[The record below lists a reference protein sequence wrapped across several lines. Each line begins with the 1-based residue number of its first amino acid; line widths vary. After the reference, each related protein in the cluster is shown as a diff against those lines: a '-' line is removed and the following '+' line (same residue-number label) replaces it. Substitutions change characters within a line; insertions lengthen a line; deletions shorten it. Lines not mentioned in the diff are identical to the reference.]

1 MTDKPHIDS
10 LSIQTLAEGL
20 PRAVKVLL
28 VARFVNRLGAFSMPF
43 LAVLVVHDHGAT
55 ARVAGLV
62 VGAFGVATIPS
73 RLIGGHLATR
83 VGTKSAVLLGLAGT
97 AAAQLLIATAPGL
110 TVALIGAV
118 LLGLCFEIYE
128 PASQGL
134 VADVTPSDS
143 QPRAYGL
150 LGATLAAAGLLAGL
164 IAAAVGRFSLSW
176 LFVADAIS
184 AVACLVLIAV
194 WLPATPPS
202 GRADGT
208 SRALS
213 PWADSRLLLLMTT
226 GTTFAAVYMLIPMA
240 MPLALAAADRPAS
253 DAGLLQALT
262 ALVII
267 AAQPVLRHSENITGR
282 IVAGYGLLAVGLA
295 VAGLHMTM
303 TGYMTAT
310 IIIAVG
316 DVLLLGYAYTL
327 VAAIAPDGSNAAY
340 FAVYGITWGVAL
352 TVGPPAM
359 GALLDNGFRT
369 FWLACSVV
377 MLATGIA
384 QLAINRVIRG
394 AMHERA

>member
-1 MTDKPHIDS
+1 
-10 LSIQTLAEGL
+10 
-20 PRAVKVLL
+20 VKVLL

-43 LAVLVVHDHGAT
+43 LAVLLVQDHGAT

-73 RLIGGHLATR
+73 RLIGGHLATG

-97 AAAQLLIATAPGL
+97 AAAQLVIAAAPGL
-110 TVALIGAV
+110 TVALVGAV

-143 QPRAYGL
+143 LPRAYGL

-164 IAAAVGRFSLSW
+164 IAAALGRFGLSW

-184 AVACLVLIAV
+184 AVACLALVAAL
-194 WLPATPPS
+194 LPATRS
-202 GRADGT
+202 SCRGDQT
-208 SRALS
+208 NRALS
-213 PWADSRLLLLMTT
+213 PWTDARLLLLMTT
-226 GTTFAAVYMLIPMA
+226 GTAFAAVYMLIPMA
-240 MPLALAAADRPAS
+240 MPLALVAADRPAS
-253 DAGLLQALT
+253 DAGFLQALA

-267 AAQPVLRHSENITGR
+267 AAQPLLRHSENITGR

-295 VAGLHMTM
+295 VAGLHMTV
-303 TGYMTAT
+303 TGYIAAT

-316 DVLLLGYAYTL
+316 DVLLLGYSYTL
-327 VAAIAPDGSNAAY
+327 VAAIAPDGSKAMY
-340 FAVYGITWGVAL
+340 FAVYGITWGIAL
-352 TVGPPAM
+352 TVGPPVM
-359 GALLDNGFRT
+359 GALLDDGYRT
-369 FWLACSVV
+369 FWLTCSVV

-394 AMHERA
+394 ATPERA